1 MKELTTEIKQYEL
14 SENKASQLEAVFI
27 PMLDMLKPM
36 EEDFN
41 SIVADAEKE
50 INEDVTKRAKRL
62 RLDIGKVRIETEK
75 KRKAE
80 KNESLRL
87 GKAIDGIANVV
98 KYAVS
103 SKEDKLKEIET
114 HLERVEAERLEKLGR
129 ERIDLVSEYVEDPD
143 LLDSKKMSEMD
154 QDVFEAYLSTKKTAF
169 ETAIAEEKAR
179 LEAEEKAKLEREAE
193 EERIREENAKLKAD
207 AEKAEKERLAKE
219 EEEAKARLEAEA
231 KEKAIQEEK
240 AKAERKAEREKL
252 AKEKAKRE
260 AEEATKRAEE
270 AGKARIEAEE
280 KAKRE
285 AIEAEE
291 RRVKEAEETE
301 NRRLAE
307 IKALSESSVEITLE
321 QIERA
326 KAEGKAVFVQVIRI
340 ETDCEESGIFIKKG

>member
-1 MKELTTEIKQYEL
+1 MKELTQEIKQYEL
-14 SENKASQLEAVFI
+14 SENKASQLESTFL

-41 SIVADAEKE
+41 SIVADAENGIDEE
-50 INEDVTKRAKRL
+50 ITARAKRL

-103 SKEDKLKEIET
+103 SKEEKLKEIET
-114 HLERVEAERLEKLGR
+114 HLERIEAERLKRLGD
-129 ERIDLVSEYVEDPD
+129 ERLDLVSKYIDTELMVGTK
-143 LLDSKKMSEMD
+143 LAEMD
-154 QDVFEAYLSTKKTAF
+154 QDVFEAYLLTKKTAF
-169 ETAIAEEKAR
+169 ESAIAEEKAR
-179 LEAEEKAKLEREAE
+179 AEAEEKAKLEREAE
-193 EERIREENAKLKAD
+193 EKRIREENVKLKAE
-207 AEKAEKERLAKE
+207 AEKAEAERVKR
-219 EEEAKARLEAEA
+219 EEAEAKQRAEAEA

-260 AEEATKRAEE
+260 AEASRILAEE
-270 AGKARIEAEE
+270 AEKRRIESEE
-280 KAKRE
+280 KAKRD

-291 RRVKEAEETE
+291 RRVREAEEAE
-301 NRRLAE
+301 KRRIAE
-307 IKALSESSVEITLE
+307 IKALSESSTEITME

-326 KAEGKAVFVQVIRI
+326 KSEGKAVFVKVVRI
-340 ETDCEESGIFIKKG
+340 ETECEESGIFITK